1 MPGATS
7 WHGALHAGR
16 AWSVAKPESKTRQG
30 WTEFDRL
37 VAQRETENS
46 PWWSS
51 QGIPE
56 LKFDPQFDLLEELL
70 AVPIRLGLTTTS
82 GMPAKAVDVWI
93 AHQLRRAGFG
103 VDEVWPRASTPRVLP
118 REVALLRGL
127 GGMRGISDALFDRID
142 RGLVGKGVTGA
153 DAKILGK
160 AYEKQVDVVIA
171 QWARGPEL
179 MISTKR
185 MDSSFG
191 NNALNRIE
199 ESYGDAKNLRGR
211 HPLAATGFLFVLR
224 STAFDY
230 QKDTALRLMDLI
242 VKLAKE
248 PDAYDATSVIVVEW
262 KDLASGA
269 IMAAE
274 LDEGKPLNVAVK
286 VREDLIPEALRPD
299 RFLAAMVNAV
309 IDRTPIN
316 LHEEVRKRLGQE
328 VPEEEGVTGAYDS
341 ESNDAVD

>member
-1 MPGATS
+1 M
-7 WHGALHAGR
+7 
-16 AWSVAKPESKTRQG
+16 AKESKTREG
-30 WTEFDRL
+30 WIEFDRL
-37 VAQRETENS
+37 VALRDTEGS
-46 PWWSS
+46 PWWSER
-51 QGIPE
+51 GIPE
-56 LKFDPQFDLLEELL
+56 LHFNPEFDLLEELL
-70 AVPIRLGLTTTS
+70 AVPIRLGLGTTS

-93 AHQLRRAGFG
+93 AHELRRAGFLA
-103 VDEVWPRASTPRVLP
+103 DEVWPRASTPRVLP
-118 REVALLRGL
+118 REVALLRGVD
-127 GGMRGISDALFDRID
+127 GMRTISDGLFDRID

-224 STAFDY
+224 STAFDS

-262 KDLASGA
+262 KQPESGA
-269 IMAAE
+269 VVAAE
-274 LDEGKPLNVAVK
+274 LDDGKPLNVEVK
-286 VREDLIPEALRPD
+286 VRHDLIPEALRPD
-299 RFLAAMVNAV
+299 KFLAAMVNAV

-316 LHEEVRKRLGQE
+316 LHEEVRKRQGQE
-328 VPEEEGVTGAYDS
+328 VPDEEGVTGAYDQ
-341 ESNDAVD
+341 ERDDAAD

>member
-1 MPGATS
+1 MAE
-7 WHGALHAGR
+7 
-16 AWSVAKPESKTRQG
+16 ESKTRRG
-30 WTEFDRL
+30 WIEFDRL
-37 VAQRETENS
+37 VGLRDTEGS
-46 PWWSS
+46 PWWSKR
-51 QGIPE
+51 GIPGLHFNPE
-56 LKFDPQFDLLEELL
+56 FDLLEELL
-70 AVPIRLGLTTTS
+70 AVPIRLGLGTTT

-93 AHQLRRAGFG
+93 AHELRRAGFKP
-103 VDEVWPRASTPRVLP
+103 DEVWPRASAPRVLP
-118 REVALLRGL
+118 REVALLRDL
-127 GGMRGISDALFDRID
+127 DGMRAISNALFDRID

-224 STAFDY
+224 STAFDS

-242 VKLAKE
+242 VKLARE

-262 KDLASGA
+262 KQPESGA
-269 IMAAE
+269 VVAAE
-274 LDEGKPLNVAVK
+274 LDDGKPLNVEVK
-286 VREDLIPEALRPD
+286 LRHDLIPEELRPD
-299 RFLAAMVNAV
+299 KFLAAMVNAV

-316 LHEEVRKRLGQE
+316 LHEEVRKRIGQE
-328 VPEEEGVTGAYDS
+328 VPEEEGVTGAYDR
-341 ESNDAVD
+341 ESDDATD